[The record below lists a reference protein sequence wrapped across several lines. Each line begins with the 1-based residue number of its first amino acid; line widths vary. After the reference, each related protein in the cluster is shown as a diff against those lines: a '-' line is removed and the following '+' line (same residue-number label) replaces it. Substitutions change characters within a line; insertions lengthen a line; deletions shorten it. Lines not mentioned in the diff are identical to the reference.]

1 MVATDAP
8 IQLEEGDGLMVTKR
22 TQIPEDIR
30 RAVLIEAGY
39 RCAVPT
45 CRALLVLDLHHLVPV
60 RDGGENAAGNLLAL
74 CPTCHAMHERGKID
88 QEAVRAWKA
97 MLVSLCAAFDR
108 TAIDSLLL
116 LRDLKKN
123 GHDTLAVSGDGVGRY
138 ASLIF
143 SGLAEYRSKGGLRG
157 GLNEDWFEVRASEK
171 GLRLIEAWQSGNSD
185 AVRAATASTLQ
196 STSE

>member
-1 MVATDAP
+1 MAA
-8 IQLEEGDGLMVTKR
+8 KR
-22 TQIPEDIR
+22 TPIPEDIR

-88 QEAVRAWKA
+88 PEAVRAWKA
-97 MLVSLCAAFDR
+97 MLVSLNAAFDR
-108 TAIDSLLL
+108 AAIDSLLL
-116 LRDLKKN
+116 LRDLKKH
-123 GHDTLAVSGDGVGRY
+123 GHETLAVSGDGVGRY
-138 ASLIF
+138 APLIF
-143 SGLAEYRSKGGLRG
+143 SGFAEHRSKGGLRG
-157 GLNEDWFEVRASEK
+157 GLNEDWFEIRISEK
-171 GLRLIEAWQSGNSD
+171 GQRLIEAWLSGNSE

-196 STSE
+196 STTE